1 MFKKIIKGLSCF
13 HFAYN
18 AICSKRTS
26 GLESPLNTFASKMFH
41 AENNNEIR
49 EILKELKQSLI
60 GLLPTEE
67 EFAENF
73 TMLKYSKKSIPSN
86 VLTKYVIN
94 KWQCILDGSD
104 TMLPDSS
111 IEHIKDEVA
120 NDEETCLIGNLI
132 LLEQRINSG
141 IPANS
146 SFEEK
151 LVYYNDS
158 KYSMVHN
165 FIEENSKKTSW
176 AEDDIFKR
184 GKIWAKTYYEKIVAL
199 INKIV

>member
-1 MFKKIIKGLSCF
+1 
-13 HFAYN
+13 
-18 AICSKRTS
+18 
-26 GLESPLNTFASKMFH
+26 MFH

-49 EILKELKQSLI
+49 DIVKELKQSLVD
-60 GLLPTEE
+60 LLTTEE

>member
-1 MFKKIIKGLSCF
+1 
-13 HFAYN
+13 
-18 AICSKRTS
+18 
-26 GLESPLNTFASKMFH
+26 
-41 AENNNEIR
+41 
-49 EILKELKQSLI
+49 
-60 GLLPTEE
+60 
-67 EFAENF
+67 
-73 TMLKYSKKSIPSN
+73 
-86 VLTKYVIN
+86 
-94 KWQCILDGSD
+94 
-104 TMLPDSS
+104 MLPDSS

-165 FIEENSKKTSW
+165 FINESSEKTSW
-176 AEDDIFKR
+176 AEDDILKR
-184 GKIWAKTYYEKIVAL
+184 SQSWAKEYYAKIVAL
-199 INKIV
+199 INEIV